1 MKNVQ
6 QLPKIK
12 KNKSKWLLLS
22 LYSNCFG
29 EGDST
34 HLGLNFRGKY
44 LCITH
49 SLGNG
54 VLIDKKHLKMRDI
67 SEKNEYL
74 KRCISKPK
82 KLHVTNMKIEE
93 RFVVKAILN
102 SELNKMK

>member
-1 MKNVQ
+1 
-6 QLPKIK
+6 
-12 KNKSKWLLLS
+12 
-22 LYSNCFG
+22 
-29 EGDST
+29 
-34 HLGLNFRGKY
+34 
-44 LCITH
+44 
-49 SLGNG
+49 
-54 VLIDKKHLKMRDI
+54 MRDI